1 MGCRLTCPYQTC
13 ERLEQEFDCKVGH
26 TSADGL
32 VTLEFVECHADCG
45 KGPVVMV
52 GEDEYTDIDP
62 GKASE
67 LAAKIKQGAL

>member
-1 MGCRLTCPYQTC
+1 MRPSGGLSNLQKLRK
-13 ERLEQEFDCKVGH
+13 EFECKVGH
-26 TSADGL
+26 TSEDGK

-62 GKASE
+62 EK
-67 LAAKIKQGAL
+67 AAKWLPK